1 MEKLV
6 ITKSLSADYKNPERI
21 AHKVLADRIGKRD
34 PGNKP
39 NNGDR
44 IPFVYI
50 ENENSSIFVMPG
62 VPSEMKAMMKNE
74 VIPNYIE
81 KKCKDKIYKK
91 VFLTSG
97 ITESRLSNILSDLIS
112 SNSDEFKFSFLPN
125 YSGVKFVVLSKS
137 RNKKKY
143 DVLCE
148 DIRKLIK
155 SYCYGFDNDTL
166 SGVVGQILISKKI
179 TLSIAESCTGGM
191 ISKKITDIWL
201 TR

>member
-1 MEKLV
+1 MISYFEKENSDIGHL
-6 ITKSLSADYKNPERI
+6 KSQAQILECSHPIPNM
-21 AHKVLADRIGKRD
+21 IGTAL
-34 PGNKP
+34 GM
-39 NNGDR
+39 
-44 IPFVYI
+44 YI

-125 YSGVKFVVLSKS
+125 YSGVKFVVLSKN
-137 RNKKKY
+137 RNKK
-143 DVLCE
+143 
-148 DIRKLIK
+148 I
-155 SYCYGFDNDTL
+155 
-166 SGVVGQILISKKI
+166 
-179 TLSIAESCTGGM
+179 
-191 ISKKITDIWL
+191 
-201 TR
+201 